1 MMLDVFAILPGGYS
15 MNLDGLA
22 IFPDGSRCF
31 LVYFYAVRFTI
42 QFFTLTGVAGFTPPS
57 RARRQC
63 SPAVDGGSP
72 GRSCESIHTYFAV
85 GDESINQK
93 ISCIEHGATQHSASA
108 D

>member
-1 MMLDVFAILPGGYS
+1 MVLDVFAILPGGNS

-31 LVYFYAVRFTI
+31 LVYFYAVRITI

-72 GRSCESIHTYFAV
+72 GRSCKSIHTH
-85 GDESINQK
+85 
-93 ISCIEHGATQHSASA
+93 ISLWETNLSTKKFLV
-108 D
+108 